1 MEGAPGMSQSGVS
14 PDPDEP
20 VGAVIARMRRAKG
33 LTGGDLGRLA
43 GMSQPKVSRIENGK
57 GNPDPED
64 IGRLA
69 LALGA
74 DEDLARQLAE
84 QAETAQ
90 NRMSDWRPS
99 PIGVTGTQQ
108 TVGRAEA
115 TVRTLRG
122 FDPTLVPGLLQTSE
136 YARSLLTTFQKY
148 WVPGRPQNAASAVL
162 EAVSARVRRQEV
174 LSDATKTFQFV
185 LYEAVLQ
192 NQVCSPDDMLGQVRR
207 LRDLRGLYDNVSIR
221 IVPAEARPA
230 IPAMHGF
237 ELFDDKLVMVDLL
250 NTTLSSEGRAD
261 TRLYRD
267 MFDVFEAESVLDID
281 PILDKYHR
289 YYAEQL

>member
-1 MEGAPGMSQSGVS
+1 MSQSGVS

-20 VGAVIARMRRAKG
+20 VGAIIARMRRAKG

-69 LALGA
+69 RALGA
-74 DEDLARQLAE
+74 DDDLARQLAE
-84 QAETAQ
+84 QAETSQ
-90 NRMSDWRPS
+90 NRMTDWRPS
-99 PIGVTGTQQ
+99 PIGVAGTQQ
-108 TVGRAEA
+108 TVGQAEA
-115 TVRTLRG
+115 AVVTLRC

-148 WVPGRPQNAASAVL
+148 WVPDRPQNAASAVL
-162 EAVSARVRRQEV
+162 EAVSARVQRQEV
-174 LSDATKTFQFV
+174 LSDATKTFRFV
-185 LYEAVLQ
+185 LYEAVLR

-207 LRDLRGLYDNVSIR
+207 LRDLRGLYDNVSVR
-221 IVPAEARPA
+221 IVPADATPA

-237 ELFDDKLVMVDLL
+237 ELFDDSLVMVDLL
-250 NTTLSSEGRAD
+250 NTTLSSQGRAD

-281 PILDKYHR
+281 PILDRYHR
-289 YYAEQL
+289 HYAALL

>member
-1 MEGAPGMSQSGVS
+1 MSQSGVS

-20 VGAVIARMRRAKG
+20 IGAVIARMRRAKG

-74 DEDLARQLAE
+74 DEDLARQLVE
-84 QAETAQ
+84 QAERSQ

-99 PIGVTGTQQ
+99 PIGVAGTQQ
-108 TVGRAEA
+108 TVGMAEA
-115 TVRTLRG
+115 TVVTLRC

-148 WVPGRPQNAASAVL
+148 WVPDRPQNAASAVL

-207 LRDLRGLYDNVSIR
+207 LRELRRLYDNVSIR

-237 ELFDDKLVMVDLL
+237 ELFDENLVMVDLL
-250 NTTLSSEGRAD
+250 NTTLSSQGRAD

-289 YYAEQL
+289 HYAEQL